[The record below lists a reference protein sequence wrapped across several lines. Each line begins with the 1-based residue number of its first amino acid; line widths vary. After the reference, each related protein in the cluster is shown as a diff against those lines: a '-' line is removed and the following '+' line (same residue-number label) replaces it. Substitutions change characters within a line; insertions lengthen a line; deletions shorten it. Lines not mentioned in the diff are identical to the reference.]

1 MIAQIDINIRD
12 SAGCGRSSLIH
23 FAFPWENFAVIQRCP
38 KCDRR
43 MGPYR
48 MVRDVNGVLWFECD
62 GWLLALPMNMEIWR
76 G

>member
-1 MIAQIDINIRD
+1 MIAQIDAITRD
-12 SAGCGRSSLIH
+12 TAGCGRASRIH

-38 KCDRR
+38 RCDRR

-48 MVRDVNGVLWFECD
+48 MVRDRRGILWFECD
-62 GWLLALPMNMEIWR
+62 GELIALPANMGTWR